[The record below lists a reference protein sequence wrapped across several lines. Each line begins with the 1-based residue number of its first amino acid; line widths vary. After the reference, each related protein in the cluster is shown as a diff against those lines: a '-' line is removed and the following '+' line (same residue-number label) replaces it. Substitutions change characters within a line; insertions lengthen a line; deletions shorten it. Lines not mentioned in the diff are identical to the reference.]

1 MDQYG
6 FIMEGTS
13 VPTRRP
19 RARTQA
25 AANEIRQQILSGTW
39 ASGRPLP
46 PERDMA
52 SQFGVARNT
61 LRRIIQELEEEG
73 LIESHPGRG
82 TFVRASP
89 LGDVAGQAEALAGSL
104 GDGAA
109 PDFAK
114 RLRGASPADL
124 MEVRVLLE
132 PLVVE
137 LAASRAT
144 AEDIAAIEGALKN
157 SVSAKGLAEFE
168 HWDAQ
173 LHLAIFRAARNA
185 ILLAWCEAINIVRN
199 EPGWYRLKKRSVT
212 PELRSTY
219 DREHT
224 EIVAALRDRDPDL
237 ARELVRKH
245 MVRVRDSLL
254 PLR

>member
-1 MDQYG
+1 
-6 FIMEGTS
+6 MEGSS
-13 VPTRRP
+13 VPSRRP
-19 RARTQA
+19 HARTQA

-39 ASGRPLP
+39 ASGWPLP

-52 SQFGVARNT
+52 AQFGVARNT
-61 LRRIIQELEEEG
+61 LRRIIQGLEEEG
-73 LIESHPGRG
+73 LIENLPGRG
-82 TFVRASP
+82 AFVRVSP
-89 LGDVAGQAEALAGSL
+89 LGDPANRAEALAGSL

-132 PLVVE
+132 PLVAE

-144 AEDIAAIEGALKN
+144 AEDIAAMESALKN
-157 SVSAKGLAEFE
+157 SINAKGLAEFE

-199 EPGWYRLKKRSVT
+199 EPDWYRLKKRSVT

-219 DREHT
+219 DREHM
-224 EIVAALRDRDPDL
+224 ELVAALRDRDPEL
-237 ARELVRKH
+237 AREAVRRH
-245 MVRVRDSLL
+245 LRRVRDSLL
-254 PLR
+254 PFR

>member
-1 MDQYG
+1 
-6 FIMEGTS
+6 MEGS
-13 VPTRRP
+13 SILPKRP

-25 AANEIRQQILSGTW
+25 AANEIRQQILAGTW

-52 SQFGVARNT
+52 AQFGVARNT
-61 LRRIIQELEEEG
+61 LRRIIHDLEEEG

-82 TFVRASP
+82 TFVRAS
-89 LGDVAGQAEALAGSL
+89 LADVAGAAEALAGSL

-132 PLVVE
+132 PLVAE

-144 AEDIAAIEGALKN
+144 AEDIAAMETALKN
-157 SVSAKGLAEFE
+157 SIHAKGLAEFE

-224 EIVAALRDRDPDL
+224 ELVAALRDRDPDL

-254 PLR
+254 PMR